1 MNISQETARMIWV
14 AYDEIA
20 NGKKLLA
27 EMKQRQKQHED
38 PNPRDAFGRQR
49 NLQLG
54 IPCGES
60 GHTLYDVQ
68 PKLAM
73 AVIAAHIAEKRVL
86 LTVLNERARSELD
99 TQNQPIDESTP
110 T

>member
-20 NGKKLLA
+20 NGEKLLT
-27 EMKQRQKQHED
+27 EMEKRQKEHEN
-38 PNPRDAFGRQR
+38 PNPRDAFGKRR

-54 IPCGES
+54 IPCGET

-73 AVIAAHIAEKRVL
+73 AVIAAHVADKRAM
-86 LTVLNERARSELD
+86 LTVLCERAKSELA
-99 TQNQPIDESTP
+99 TPPEFKQPA
-110 T
+110 